1 MTEQFSL
8 ITTQT
13 KNGQT
18 IYLGEQGNSFG
29 WVFDYNNAL
38 WFNTNEEAKRF
49 ATDYFKN
56 FKNWK
61 VKEIDCILYW
71 ERNGKKM
78 ELENIKRIIEALEK
92 DGFDIFH
99 TKGND
104 ADSVKVYE
112 DEKQVI
118 YINYNYSYIDI
129 INK

>member
-1 MTEQFSL
+1 
-8 ITTQT
+8 
-13 KNGQT
+13 
-18 IYLGEQGNSFG
+18 
-29 WVFDYNNAL
+29 
-38 WFNTNEEAKRF
+38 
-49 ATDYFKN
+49 
-56 FKNWK
+56 
-61 VKEIDCILYW
+61 
-71 ERNGKKM
+71 M